1 MAEIIRVTT
10 PAVPE
15 VNTDYQVVYLEL
27 DWDHPRIVVKLRADD
42 GKRVAHNYLGL
53 TALTLMRQLN
63 VANLSVMSLHRR
75 IINRLIADGIIGGVV
90 SGVPD

>member
-1 MAEIIRVTT
+1 
-10 PAVPE
+10 
-15 VNTDYQVVYLEL
+15 VVYLEL

-63 VANLSVMSLHRR
+63 KADLTLTSLHRR
-75 IINRLIADGIIGGVV
+75 VINRLIADGIIGGVV

>member
-1 MAEIIRVTT
+1 MAETIRVTT

-15 VNTDYQVVYLEL
+15 VHTDYQVVYLEL
-27 DWDHPRIVVKLRADD
+27 DWEHPRIVVKLRADD
-42 GKRVAHNYLGL
+42 GQRVSHNYLGA

-63 VANLSVMSLHRR
+63 VANLSVQSLHRR
-75 IINRLIADGIIGGVV
+75 VINRLMADGVIGGVV